1 MRALVAC
8 LGLVTAIA
16 LPGVTVAATS
26 SSPSSH
32 VADYAPRAQIVLGKA
47 PSAELTNL
55 SGKVQAALAAKG
67 MKMQLVGEGPIE
79 AELIEE
85 RGGHCPARV
94 SFHEDTGAAIA
105 FTNSCG
111 TGEFNHGNVRIDYSP
126 PSIGPTVEQAVA
138 NLG

>member
-1 MRALVAC
+1 MWVLVAC
-8 LGLVTAIA
+8 LALATAIA
-16 LPGVTVAATS
+16 LPGVIVAATS

-47 PSAELTNL
+47 PSAELMGI
-55 SGKVQAALAAKG
+55 SGKVQAALTAKG
-67 MKMQLVGEGPIE
+67 MNMQLVGEGPNE

-94 SFHEDTGAAIA
+94 SFYEDTGAAIT

-111 TGEFNHGNVRIDYSP
+111 TGEFDHGNVRIDYSP

-138 NLG
+138 GLR

>member
-1 MRALVAC
+1 M
-8 LGLVTAIA
+8 LVTAIA
-16 LPGVTVAATS
+16 LPGVIAAATS

-47 PSAELTNL
+47 PSAELMDI

-67 MKMQLVGEGPIE
+67 MNMELVGEGPNE

-85 RGGHCPARV
+85 GGGGCPARV
-94 SFHEDTGAAIA
+94 SFHKDTAAAIT

-111 TGEFNHGNVRIDYSP
+111 TGEFDHGNVKIIYSP
-126 PSIGPTVEQAVA
+126 PSIGPTVRQAVA
-138 NLG
+138 SLG